1 MIVAKIGGS
10 CLSSEDG
17 IRRTIEYVKE
27 WKKEKERPIIV
38 VSALKGITDELLKQ
52 AENALTGHFDLENI
66 KDQHYTSL
74 KGLTSIINERTKKR
88 LDILLNELK
97 ESILRVTDLHEL
109 RPNDRDEIV
118 AYGEKMATEIVAA
131 YLTNSG
137 IKAKPLWDRDAGIIT
152 NSNFGNASILDQ
164 SVPLIKSKLDTTY
177 IPVVAG
183 FFGKDED
190 GKIATLGRGGSDY
203 TATFI
208 SAALGCPV
216 TLFKDVDGLMTA
228 DPKVIETASVIDEIN
243 YLDAL
248 ELARYGAKV
257 ISEKAVIPAMEA
269 QIPIKI
275 TNFFKSSEGT
285 TICNEGEA
293 NAISSIPEVVKINVN
308 ISSEKLNMLSCILSE
323 FDALD
328 INPLLLS
335 KVSRC
340 GFSIVVKQSEADLI
354 QSTIR
359 KVDQNANIEKEMGI
373 GMVAALGSNVREEGI
388 YSLSKLLVN
397 NKIKINTINKSAN
410 SKILCI
416 IVDKQYLEP
425 TIRLLHNRFIESSQ
439 T

>member
-27 WKKEKERPIIV
+27 WKRENERPIVV
-38 VSALKGITDELLKQ
+38 VSALKGITDELLSQ
-52 AENALTGHFDLENI
+52 AENALKGHFDLKNI
-66 KDQHYTSL
+66 EDQHYKSL
-74 KGLTSIINERTKKR
+74 KGLTSIIKEETKKR
-88 LDILLNELK
+88 VDILLKELK
-97 ESILRVTDLHEL
+97 ESILRVTDLHDL
-109 RPNDRDEIV
+109 RPNDRDRIV
-118 AYGEKMATEIVAA
+118 TYGEKLATEIVAA

-137 IKAKPLWDRDAGIIT
+137 IEAKPLWDRDAGIIT
-152 NSNFGNASILDQ
+152 NSNFGNASILDR
-164 SVPLIKSKLDTTY
+164 SVPLIKRKLDTTY
-177 IPVVAG
+177 VPVVAG

-228 DPKVIETASVIDEIN
+228 DPKIVEKASIIDKIN
-243 YLDAL
+243 YVDAL

-257 ISEKAVIPAMEA
+257 IYEKAVIPAMEA

-275 TNFFKSSEGT
+275 TNFFKPSEGT

-293 NAISSIPEVVKINVN
+293 NAISSISNIVKIDLYF
-308 ISSEKLNMLSCILSE
+308 SSEKLSMISCILSE
-323 FDALD
+323 FEALD
-328 INPLLLS
+328 VNPLLLS

-354 QSTIR
+354 QRTIR
-359 KVDQNANIEKEMGI
+359 KVDQNAEIEKEVGI

-410 SKILCI
+410 SKNLCI
-416 IVDKQYLEP
+416 IVDIKYLEP
-425 TIRLLHNRFIESSQ
+425 TIRLLHNRFIELAQ